1 MKNNEWIE
9 AIKEELRM
17 IKKNKKNDIW
27 VLMDKPLYKK
37 VIGVK

>member
-17 IKKNKKNDIW
+17 IKKKKNDIW
-27 VLMDKPLYKK
+27 VLMDKHLYKK